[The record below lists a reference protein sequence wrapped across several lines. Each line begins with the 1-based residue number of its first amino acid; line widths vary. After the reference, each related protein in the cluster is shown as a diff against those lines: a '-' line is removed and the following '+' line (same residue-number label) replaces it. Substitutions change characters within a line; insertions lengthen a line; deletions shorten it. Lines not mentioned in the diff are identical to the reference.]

1 MTKDKQKKVALTGAH
16 ASAEAMRQINPD
28 VVPVYPIT
36 PQTPIIEKFCYFK
49 SEGQVDAEVVLTE
62 SEHSVMSVAVGAS
75 AAGARVMTASS
86 SQGISLMNEVLSV
99 ASGMR
104 LPIVMNVVNR
114 AISAPLNIH
123 CDQCSTMNVRDL
135 GWLQLFAENPQEAY
149 DMTII
154 AMKLAEKL
162 RNPVMVC
169 QDGFI
174 TSHCVE
180 MLEILEPNKVKAFV
194 GSYKPAELLLDTEKP
209 LTFGAWQLPNAYMET
224 KIEQQKAI
232 NEALKEY
239 PKVAKE
245 YSLISGRKYGFVE
258 EYMTKDAEAVI
269 VANCSTAGTIKEVI
283 DRMRKKKKKVGLVKI
298 ILLRPFPK
306 EQIAKSLEKA
316 KAVCVLDRAINFGAE
331 APLFTEVKNALF
343 DLKKKP
349 RVESR
354 IFGLGGRDIFEEQI
368 EEIFNSLL
376 SGKKGLR
383 AKRSVP
389 SNASENG
396 GNVYIR

>member
-1 MTKDKQKKVALTGAH
+1 MKEKKGRKKKVALTGAH
-16 ASAEAMRQINPD
+16 ASAEAMKQINPD

-49 SEGQVDAEVVLTE
+49 SEGQVDTEIVLAE
-62 SEHSVMSVAVGAS
+62 SEHSVMSVSVGAS

-114 AISAPLNIH
+114 SISAPLNIH
-123 CDQCSTMNVRDL
+123 CDQCSTMNIRDL
-135 GWLQLFAENPQEAY
+135 GWVQLFAENSQEAY
-149 DMTII
+149 DFTII
-154 AMKLAEKL
+154 ATRLAEAI
-162 RNPVMVC
+162 NVPVMVC

-180 MLEILEPNKVKAFV
+180 MLEILEPGKVKSFV
-194 GSYKPAELLLDTEKP
+194 GPYKPKEYLLDTDRP

-224 KIEQQKAI
+224 KIEQQEAI

-239 PKVAKE
+239 PKAAKE
-245 YSLISGRKYGFVE
+245 FAKISGRNYAFVE
-258 EYMTKDAEAVI
+258 EYMAKDADAII
-269 VANCSTAGTIKEVI
+269 VANCSTAGTVKSVI
-283 DRMRKKKKKVGLVKI
+283 DRMRKQKKKVGLLKI
-298 ILLRPFPK
+298 YLLRPFPK
-306 EQIAKSLEKA
+306 DEIAKSLEKA

-331 APLFTEVKNALF
+331 APLYTEIKNALF
-343 DLKKKP
+343 ELKTKP

-354 IFGLGGRDIFEEQI
+354 VFGLGGRDIFEEQI
-368 EEIFNSLL
+368 EEVFNSLL
-376 SGKKGLR
+376 SGKKGG
-383 AKRSVP
+383 K
-389 SNASENG
+389 
-396 GNVYIR
+396 VYIQ

>member
-1 MTKDKQKKVALTGAH
+1 MKKVALTGAH

-49 SEGQVDAEVVLTE
+49 SEGKVDAEVVLAE
-62 SEHSVMSVAVGAS
+62 SEHSVMSVSVGAS

-123 CDQCSTMNVRDL
+123 CDHCSTMNIRDL
-135 GWLQLFAENPQEAY
+135 GWVQLFAENPQEAY
-149 DMTII
+149 DFTII
-154 AMKLAEKL
+154 ATKLAETI
-162 RNPVMVC
+162 NVPVMVC

-180 MLEILEPNKVKAFV
+180 TLEMLDEKKVKGFV
-194 GSYKPAELLLDTEKP
+194 GSYNPKEYLLDTDKP

-224 KIEQQKAI
+224 KIEQQEAM
-232 NEALKEY
+232 NTALKEY
-239 PKVAKE
+239 PKVAKAFA
-245 YSLISGRKYGFVE
+245 SISGRDYGFVE
-258 EYMTKDAEAVI
+258 CYMSKDADAII
-269 VANCSTAGTIKEVI
+269 VANCSTAGTVKSVI
-283 DRMRKKKKKVGLVKI
+283 DKMRKQKKKVGLLKI
-298 ILLRPFPK
+298 YLLRPFPK
-306 EQIAKSLEKA
+306 YEIAKALEKA
-316 KAVCVLDRAINFGAE
+316 KAVCVLDMAINFGAE
-331 APLFTEVKNALF
+331 APLYTEIKNALF
-343 DLKKKP
+343 DSKKKP
-349 RVESR
+349 VIESR

-368 EEIFNSLL
+368 EEVFNSMLA
-376 SGKKGLR
+376 GKT
-383 AKRSVP
+383 
-389 SNASENG
+389 G
-396 GNVYIR
+396 GNVYIQ

>member
-1 MTKDKQKKVALTGAH
+1 MKKVALTGGH

-49 SEGQVDAEVVLTE
+49 SEGQVDAETVLVE

-135 GWLQLFAENPQEAY
+135 GWVQLFAENPQESY
-149 DMTII
+149 DFTII
-154 AMKLAEKL
+154 ATKLAETI
-162 RNPVMVC
+162 NVPVMVC

-174 TSHCVE
+174 SSHCVE
-180 MLEILEPNKVKAFV
+180 MLEIIDEKKVKEFV
-194 GSYKPAELLLDTEKP
+194 GTYKPNEYLLDIEKP

-224 KIEQQKAI
+224 KIEQQEAI
-232 NEALKEY
+232 GAALKEY
-239 PKVAKE
+239 PKIAGDFAK
-245 YSLISGRKYGFVE
+245 ISGRDYAFVE
-258 EYMTKDAEAVI
+258 NYMTKDADAII
-269 VANCSTAGTIKEVI
+269 VANCSTAGTTKEVI
-283 DRMRKKKKKVGLVKI
+283 DRMRKQKKKVGLLKI
-298 ILLRPFPK
+298 YMLRPFPK
-306 EQIAKSLEKA
+306 EEIIKALEKA

-331 APLFTEVKNALF
+331 APLYTEIKNALF

-349 RVESR
+349 RIESR

-368 EEIFNSLL
+368 EEVFNSMLK
-376 SGKKGLR
+376 GKK
-383 AKRSVP
+383 
-389 SNASENG
+389 G
-396 GNVYIR
+396 GNVYIQ